1 MKERFPSLIA
11 LFLLLVLV
19 LGTWWAADYTQHAV
33 ATDPPRRLTHEMD
46 AWSRNFVMVR
56 TGDDGKPINRL
67 EGDYGEHYPDD
78 DSYVVS
84 NPRAVGLRPNT
95 PVTVA
100 TSETGTMYDGGKRI
114 VMDKN
119 AHMHRQPD
127 EDTPPLDVRSEQL
140 VILPDDDTIS
150 TTLPALVTRGQSRM
164 NGTGMT
170 YNNKTRQLEVF
181 SSTNVEIA
189 PADTRGASKD
199 QSKDQSKKQSTDQS
213 KDESTDPSGTQPTDP
228 STGAAK
234 APSKNQSKPAAKAQP
249 KTQSKSAGGSHAP
262 ATHPKPPAGASAAPA
277 QTPAHASAKKQ
288 S

>member
-19 LGTWWAADYTQHAV
+19 LGTWWAADYTQRAV
-33 ATDPPRRLTHEMD
+33 PTDPPRRLTHEMD

-56 TGDDGKPINRL
+56 TGEDGKPIHRM

-78 DSYVVS
+78 DSYVVTD
-84 NPRAVGLRPNT
+84 PRAVGLRPNT
-95 PVTVA
+95 PITVA
-100 TSETGTMYDGGKRI
+100 TSETATMYEGGKRI
-114 VMDKN
+114 VMDKD

-127 EDTPPLDVRSEQL
+127 ADTPPLDVRSEQL

-164 NGTGMT
+164 NGTGMK

-189 PADTRGASKD
+189 PADTQRAGSRDQPKD
-199 QSKDQSKKQSTDQS
+199 R
-213 KDESTDPSGTQPTDP
+213 P
-228 STGAAK
+228 
-234 APSKNQSKPAAKAQP
+234 NAQP
-249 KTQSKSAGGSHAP
+249 KDQPKPADGCRSRRGPIHPRLPARPPRRSKHLP
-262 ATHPKPPAGASAAPA
+262 THP
-277 QTPAHASAKKQ
+277 
-288 S
+288 

>member
-11 LFLLLVLV
+11 LFLLLALV

-33 ATDPPRRLTHEMD
+33 PTDPPRRLTHEMD

-56 TGDDGKPINRL
+56 TGEDGKPINRL

-78 DSYVVS
+78 DSYVVTD
-84 NPRAVGLRPNT
+84 PRAVGLRPNT
-95 PVTVA
+95 PITIA
-100 TSETGTMYDGGKRI
+100 TSETATMYEGGKRI

-127 EDTPPLDVRSEQL
+127 ADTPPLDVRSEQL
-140 VILPDDDTIS
+140 VLLPDDDTIS

-164 NGTGMT
+164 NGTGMR

-189 PADTRGASKD
+189 PADTQHAGAKD
-199 QSKDQSKKQSTDQS
+199 QSKDRPKGES
-213 KDESTDPSGTQPTDP
+213 KDQPKPANGSPSSRPASQP
-228 STGAAK
+228 SAGAA
-234 APSKNQSKPAAKAQP
+234 
-249 KTQSKSAGGSHAP
+249 
-262 ATHPKPPAGASAAPA
+262 AAPA
-277 QTPAHASAKKQ
+277 HAPAHASVKKQ

>member
-11 LFLLLVLV
+11 LFLLLALV
-19 LGTWWAADYTQHAV
+19 LGTWWAADYTQRAV
-33 ATDPPRRLTHEMD
+33 PTDPPRRLTHEMD

-56 TGDDGKPINRL
+56 TGLDGKPINRMK
-67 EGDYGEHYPDD
+67 GDYGEHYPDD
-78 DSYVVS
+78 DSYVVT

-100 TSETGTMYDGGKRI
+100 TSETATMYEGGKRI
-114 VMDKN
+114 VMNKN
-119 AHMHRQPD
+119 AHMHRQAD
-127 EDTPPLDVRSEQL
+127 ADTPPLDVRSEQL

-189 PADTRGASKD
+189 PADTQRAGSKD
-199 QSKDQSKKQSTDQS
+199 QPKDRPPGPSKDQT
-213 KDESTDPSGTQPTDP
+213 
-228 STGAAK
+228 
-234 APSKNQSKPAAKAQP
+234 KPAD
-249 KTQSKSAGGSHAP
+249 GSHAP
-262 ATHPKPPAGASAAPA
+262 RSDSQPPAGAAPA
-277 QTPAHASAKKQ
+277 HAQAPAHASVKKQ
-288 S
+288 

>member
-11 LFLLLVLV
+11 LFLLLALV
-19 LGTWWAADYTQHAV
+19 LGTWWAADYTQRAV
-33 ATDPPRRLTHEMD
+33 PTDPPRRLTHEMD

-56 TGDDGKPINRL
+56 TGQDGKPINRM

-78 DSYVVS
+78 DSYVVTD
-84 NPRAVGLRPNT
+84 PRAVGLRPNT
-95 PVTVA
+95 PITVA
-100 TSETGTMYDGGKRI
+100 TSETATMYEGGKRI

-127 EDTPPLDVRSEQL
+127 ADTPPLDVRSEQL

-164 NGTGMT
+164 NGTGMK

-189 PADTRGASKD
+189 PADTQHTNSKDKPKD
-199 QSKDQSKKQSTDQS
+199 QSKPADGSPAPRTD
-213 KDESTDPSGTQPTDP
+213 TQPPART
-228 STGAAK
+228 
-234 APSKNQSKPAAKAQP
+234 PAASAQ
-249 KTQSKSAGGSHAP
+249 A
-262 ATHPKPPAGASAAPA
+262 
-277 QTPAHASAKKQ
+277 PAHASVKKQ
-288 S
+288 